1 MDKMLVAGFGDVTIT
16 SDGATVLKEMD
27 IQHPAAKMMVE
38 VSKTTDD
45 EVGDGTTSVVVFA
58 GRLLEKAETL
68 LDQNIHST
76 IIVDGFKLATDKAIE
91 FLTEAALAV
100 KPEDKAMLKKVAM
113 TTMATKLV
121 SENKELL
128 ADLSINAVLKVTQ
141 KTKDGYKVDIDDI
154 KVDKKAGESI
164 ESTQLIDGIIIDKE
178 VLHSS
183 MPKRIQN
190 AKIALLNTPLEIEK
204 TEMTAKINIEKPE
217 EMKAFLDRAGLVSVA
232 NGGLLRGKI
241 GAAVVAVRRGGGTHA
256 FDTINHMFLMSGV
269 IVPGSTYWNLGY
281 GLDKGDVAGDAEGL
295 RNMEDIGKTIAWLGA
310 AMAPHMATY
319 PKAITIEK

>member
-16 SDGATVLKEMD
+16 NDGATILKEMD
-27 IQHPAAKMMVE
+27 IQHPAAKMMAE

-154 KVDKKAGESI
+154 KVDKKS
-164 ESTQLIDGIIIDKE
+164 
-178 VLHSS
+178 
-183 MPKRIQN
+183 
-190 AKIALLNTPLEIEK
+190 
-204 TEMTAKINIEKPE
+204 
-217 EMKAFLDRAGLVSVA
+217 
-232 NGGLLRGKI
+232 
-241 GAAVVAVRRGGGTHA
+241 
-256 FDTINHMFLMSGV
+256 
-269 IVPGSTYWNLGY
+269 W
-281 GLDKGDVAGDAEGL
+281 
-295 RNMEDIGKTIAWLGA
+295 
-310 AMAPHMATY
+310 
-319 PKAITIEK
+319 